1 MGAELHGTKPLFP
14 ASLCSSLE
22 TISLGR
28 RALSRPRSLLHM
40 RSCIRR
46 LFSRKPEVL
55 NPCQGDGAS
64 VDLYLL
70 FLSRKVRTRRK
81 ASAAVASC
89 AGLRSFMLLWRL
101 RLLCVVLV
109 PASTPLP
116 YGRPGAVGA
125 RLPTSHAGHQTPFP
139 LNFHRK
145 SFLPGGAG
153 TRHHLAL
160 RGGRR
165 LKLAVPGWCPA
176 EGHGV
181 CSGGNAAF

>member
-28 RALSRPRSLLHM
+28 RALSRPRSLLHV

-55 NPCQGDGAS
+55 NPCQGDGGQWTSICSFSTGKCGLAGKRPQQWRPVLGS
-64 VDLYLL
+64 APSCFSGDSGCCVL
-70 FLSRKVRTRRK
+70 FWF
-81 ASAAVASC
+81 
-89 AGLRSFMLLWRL
+89 LRAPR
-101 RLLCVVLV
+101 CHT
-109 PASTPLP
+109 A
-116 YGRPGAVGA
+116 GAVGA

-153 TRHHLAL
+153 TRHDLAL

-165 LKLAVPGWCPA
+165 LVKLAVPGWCPA